1 MYIKRK
7 ITFEDYKNLLEAN
20 VLEKEINNLQKN

>member
-20 VLEKEINNLQKN
+20 VLAKEINNLQKN